1 MKIELND
8 KKLNVPD
15 KNIVLS
21 DKEKDEKALQD
32 FIVNK

>member
-8 KKLNVPD
+8 RKINVPD

-21 DKEKDEKALQD
+21 EKERDEKALQD